1 MVCNVNIK
9 IFVKFTWEQVLQ
21 RDDLY
26 YTWINL
32 DTLKVALFKF

>member
-1 MVCNVNIK
+1 MVCNVTIK

-26 YTWINL
+26 YTW
-32 DTLKVALFKF
+32 AELFKAGLR